1 VESDIWGTL
10 LLYAIV
16 RRPIVREPVSATVD
30 ASGR

>member
-1 VESDIWGTL
+1 VALVL
-10 LLYAIV
+10 LGSVGYAIV